1 MRVWER
7 GVGTTLACGS
17 GACASVYA
25 AWKKKLTNNKAE
37 VILEKGSLL
46 INIDNERAIMTGP
59 AEISYHGNLEN
70 LGMIKNKIVNL
81 GCEIKYLMKVKLLKI
96 I

>member
-1 MRVWER
+1 MHTCPDGLLGELMNIKYFFCLSFLIISSIS
-7 GVGTTLACGS
+7 LACGS

-46 INIDNERAIMTGP
+46 INIDNEKAIMTGP
-59 AEISYHGNLEN
+59 AEISYHGNLE
-70 LGMIKNKIVNL
+70 I
-81 GCEIKYLMKVKLLKI
+81 
-96 I
+96 